1 MLPRVSQVPLLSYV
15 NLELY
20 NHPSLRLWQEHGCIV
35 VSSSIARPYDM
46 HRGLILEMLRHIR
59 KKYDKTLPSFS
70 ELSEIASIAI
80 PFPHKREGR

>member
-1 MLPRVSQVPLLSYV
+1 
-15 NLELY
+15 
-20 NHPSLRLWQEHGCIV
+20 
-35 VSSSIARPYDM
+35 M